1 MSKHPHT
8 GCNAT
13 GEVNMETQ
21 YKEVKDLIL
30 DNINSFIK
38 YSYDEGQVKS
48 AGKEVCD
55 MLRKLDPE
63 LWEKAKTVGLS
74 LRKPTEELSGEFL
87 EHLLNTWTD
96 DLLMCMEVLR
106 LELKIL
112 RSEQMYK
119 DMEFATKMAA
129 RIATIYTSL
138 YDTDY
143 DSNN

>member
-1 MSKHPHT
+1 MDV
-8 GCNAT
+8 
-13 GEVNMETQ
+13 E

-48 AGKEVCD
+48 AGKEVCE

-63 LWEKAKTVGLS
+63 LWEKSKAVGLS
-74 LRKPTEELSGEFL
+74 LRKSTEELSGEFL

-96 DLLMCMEVLR
+96 DLLMCMDVLR

-112 RSEQMYK
+112 RGEQMYK

-138 YDTDY
+138 YDID
-143 DSNN
+143 DDNNN

>member
-1 MSKHPHT
+1 MDV
-8 GCNAT
+8 
-13 GEVNMETQ
+13 E

-38 YSYDEGQVKS
+38 YSLDGQVKS
-48 AGKEVCD
+48 AGKEVCE
-55 MLRKLDPE
+55 MLKKLDPE
-63 LWEKAKTVGLS
+63 LWEKAKAVGLS

-87 EHLLNTWTD
+87 EHLLNTWTE
-96 DLLMCMEVLR
+96 DLLMCMDVLR
-106 LELKIL
+106 VELKIL

-129 RIATIYTSL
+129 RIATIWYSL
-138 YDTDY
+138 YDTD

>member
-1 MSKHPHT
+1 MDV
-8 GCNAT
+8 A
-13 GEVNMETQ
+13 

-38 YSYDEGQVKS
+38 YSYEGQAKS
-48 AGKEVCD
+48 AGKEVCE

-96 DLLMCMEVLR
+96 DLLMCMDVLR

-112 RSEQMYK
+112 RGEQMYK
-119 DMEFATKMAA
+119 DLEFATKMAA

>member
-1 MSKHPHT
+1 MDV
-8 GCNAT
+8 
-13 GEVNMETQ
+13 E

-96 DLLMCMEVLR
+96 DLRMCMDVLR
-106 LELKIL
+106 VELKIL

>member
-1 MSKHPHT
+1 
-8 GCNAT
+8 
-13 GEVNMETQ
+13 MERQ
-21 YKEVKDLIL
+21 YEKVKDLIL

-48 AGKEVCD
+48 AGKEVCE

-63 LWEKAKTVGLS
+63 LWEKAKAVGLS
-74 LRKPTEELSGEFL
+74 LRKPAEELSGEFL

-96 DLLMCMEVLR
+96 DLLMCIDVLR
-106 LELKIL
+106 LELKLL

-119 DMEFATKMAA
+119 DLEFTTKMAA

-138 YDTDY
+138 YDTD
-143 DSNN
+143 DNSD

>member
-1 MSKHPHT
+1 MDV
-8 GCNAT
+8 
-13 GEVNMETQ
+13 E

-38 YSYDEGQVKS
+38 YSLDGQVKS
-48 AGKEVCD
+48 AGKEVCE
-55 MLRKLDPE
+55 MLKKLDPE
-63 LWEKAKTVGLS
+63 LWEKAKAVGLS

-96 DLLMCMEVLR
+96 DLLMCMDVLR
-106 LELKIL
+106 VELKIL
-112 RSEQMYK
+112 RAEQMYK

-129 RIATIYTSL
+129 RISTIYTSL
-138 YDTDY
+138 YDTD

>member
-1 MSKHPHT
+1 MD
-8 GCNAT
+8 A
-13 GEVNMETQ
+13 E

-30 DNINSFIK
+30 DNINSFIR
-38 YSYDEGQVKS
+38 YSLDGRVKS
-48 AGKEVCD
+48 AGKEVCE

-63 LWEKAKTVGLS
+63 LCEKAKAVGLS

-96 DLLMCMEVLR
+96 DLLMCMDVLR

-138 YDTDY
+138 YDIDD

>member
-1 MSKHPHT
+1 MD
-8 GCNAT
+8 A
-13 GEVNMETQ
+13 E

-38 YSYDEGQVKS
+38 YSYEGQVKS
-48 AGKEVCD
+48 AGKEVCE

-63 LWEKAKTVGLS
+63 LWEKAKAVGLS

-112 RSEQMYK
+112 RSEQSYK

-129 RIATIYTSL
+129 RIATIWYSL
-138 YDTDY
+138 HDIDD

>member
-1 MSKHPHT
+1 MSNHPHT
-8 GCNAT
+8 GCNTT

-38 YSYDEGQVKS
+38 YCYAGQDKS
-48 AGKEVCD
+48 AGKEVCE

-63 LWEKAKTVGLS
+63 LWEKARAVGLS

-96 DLLMCMEVLR
+96 DLRMCMDVLR
-106 LELKIL
+106 VELKIL

-119 DMEFATKMAA
+119 DMEFTTKMAA

-138 YDTDY
+138 YDIDY
-143 DSNN
+143 DIDN

>member
-1 MSKHPHT
+1 MDT
-8 GCNAT
+8 
-13 GEVNMETQ
+13 E

-30 DNINSFIK
+30 NNINSFIK
-38 YSYDEGQVKS
+38 YSYEGQVKS
-48 AGKEVCD
+48 AGKEVCE

-63 LWEKAKTVGLS
+63 LWEKAKAVGLS

-96 DLLMCMEVLR
+96 DLLMCMDVLR
-106 LELKIL
+106 VELKIL

-129 RIATIYTSL
+129 RIATIHTSL
-138 YDTDY
+138 YDTYY
-143 DSNN
+143 DNNN

>member
-1 MSKHPHT
+1 
-8 GCNAT
+8 
-13 GEVNMETQ
+13 MEMQ
-21 YKEVKDLIL
+21 YEKVKDLIL

-48 AGKEVCD
+48 AGKEVCE

-63 LWEKAKTVGLS
+63 LWEKAKAVGLS
-74 LRKPTEELSGEFL
+74 LRKPAEELSGEFL

-96 DLLMCMEVLR
+96 DLLMCIDVLR
-106 LELKIL
+106 LELKLL

-119 DMEFATKMAA
+119 DLEFTTKMAA

-138 YDTDY
+138 YDTD
-143 DSNN
+143 DNSD

>member
-1 MSKHPHT
+1 MDV
-8 GCNAT
+8 A
-13 GEVNMETQ
+13 

-30 DNINSFIK
+30 NNINSFIK
-38 YSYDEGQVKS
+38 YSYEGQVKS
-48 AGKEVCD
+48 AGKEVCE

-63 LWEKAKTVGLS
+63 LWEKAKAVGLS

-96 DLLMCMEVLR
+96 DLLMCMDVLR

-112 RSEQMYK
+112 RGEQMYK

-138 YDTDY
+138 YDIDR
-143 DSNN
+143 

>member
-1 MSKHPHT
+1 MSNHPHT
-8 GCNAT
+8 GCNTT

-48 AGKEVCD
+48 AGKEVCE

-63 LWEKAKTVGLS
+63 LWEKAKAVGLS

-96 DLLMCMEVLR
+96 DLRMCMDVLR
-106 LELKIL
+106 VELKIL

-138 YDTDY
+138 YDTYY
-143 DSNN
+143 DNNN

>member
-1 MSKHPHT
+1 MDV
-8 GCNAT
+8 
-13 GEVNMETQ
+13 E

-38 YSYDEGQVKS
+38 YSYEGQVKS

-63 LWEKAKTVGLS
+63 LWEKAKAVGLS

-96 DLLMCMEVLR
+96 DLLMCMDVLR

-112 RSEQMYK
+112 RGEQTYK

-138 YDTDY
+138 YDTD